1 MSNLKPKRPT
11 AHEEPFLE
19 PSMTENAGH
28 TVEDDQLLTPDA
40 GQSSETVLVEP
51 SQAGPDTQL
60 QSTERVERE
69 QDDQVE
75 VDPD

>member
-1 MSNLKPKRPT
+1 
-11 AHEEPFLE
+11 
-19 PSMTENAGH
+19 MTENTGH
-28 TVEDDQLLTPDA
+28 TVDDDAPLTPDA

-51 SQAGPDTQL
+51 SLAGPDTQL

-75 VDPD
+75 VDPDELPDVGEPSEEQE